1 MTHPCDP
8 ERHASQPERVV
19 ISLAYTPEIYA
30 RKRAQRLAREAAW
43 RAAEALEGWRCV
55 IRAIAVGMARRD
67 HAAAVAMQMHGPAEA
82 AASMRHR
89 PAKTQAPQREDDGDF
104 GPDLGF

>member
-1 MTHPCDP
+1 MTHPCDQQ
-8 ERHASQPERVV
+8 RHTAVEKKV
-19 ISLAYTPEIYA
+19 INLAYTPEIYA

-55 IRAIAVGMARRD
+55 IRALAIGMARRD

-89 PAKTQAPQREDDGDF
+89 PAKTHAPQREDDDDF